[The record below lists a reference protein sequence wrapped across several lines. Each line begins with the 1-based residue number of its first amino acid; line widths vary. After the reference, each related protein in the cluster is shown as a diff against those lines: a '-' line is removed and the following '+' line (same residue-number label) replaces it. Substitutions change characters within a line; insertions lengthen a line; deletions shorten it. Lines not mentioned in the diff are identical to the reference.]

1 MTITLTVDSNN
12 DLIIGPTGA
21 LSMSSELEAV
31 LLACAHAAKTQLGEM
46 VFRVDQGLPNF
57 DAVWQGSPNL
67 TQFEAYLRRAL
78 LAVEGVTSVE
88 ALSVANSAGVLAYQA
103 TIATVYGSGAL
114 NG

>member
-1 MTITLTVDSNN
+1 MTITLTVDVNN
-12 DLIIGPTGA
+12 DLVIGPTGS
-21 LSMSSELEAV
+21 LSLSSELQAV
-31 LLACAHAAKTQLGEM
+31 LHACAHAAKTQLGEM
-46 VFRVDQGLPNF
+46 VFQVGQGLPNF
-57 DAVWQGSPNL
+57 TAVWQGSPNL

-88 ALSVANSAGVLAYQA
+88 ALSVANSGSVLTYRA